1 MSQEQGKIYIVEDD
15 MTIVSLLKDHLSA
28 SYHVSSV
35 SNFRDVKQEIIA
47 FQPDLILMDITLPYF
62 NGFYWTAE
70 LRKFLTIPIIFISSS
85 NDEMDMVMAL
95 NMGGDDFISKP
106 FSLAVLDA
114 KLTAILRRSQ
124 QFIQQELTFGGF
136 TLTREGLLSS
146 QDKEVI
152 LSPTENKIL
161 SILLMHPKQVVSKE
175 SLLEKLWENDS
186 FIDQNTLNVNMTRL
200 RKKIVP
206 IGFDYI
212 HTVRGVGYLLNDT
225 PVFKRTLD
233 LVYFIYHDVCPIF
246 Y

>member
-161 SILLMHPKQVVSKE
+161 SILLMNPKQVVSKE

-212 HTVRGVGYLLNDT
+212 HTVRGVGYLLQ
-225 PVFKRTLD
+225 
-233 LVYFIYHDVCPIF
+233 
-246 Y
+246 

>member
-1 MSQEQGKIYIVEDD
+1 MSQDQGKIYIVEDD
-15 MTIVSLLKDHLSA
+15 MTIVSLLKGHLSA

-136 TLTREGLLSS
+136 TLAREGLLSS

-212 HTVRGVGYLLNDT
+212 HTVRGVGYLLQ
-225 PVFKRTLD
+225 
-233 LVYFIYHDVCPIF
+233 
-246 Y
+246 

>member
-1 MSQEQGKIYIVEDD
+1 EDD

-212 HTVRGVGYLLNDT
+212 HTVRGVGYLLQ
-225 PVFKRTLD
+225 
-233 LVYFIYHDVCPIF
+233 
-246 Y
+246 

>member
-186 FIDQNTLNVNMTRL
+186 FIDQNILNVNMTRL

-212 HTVRGVGYLLNDT
+212 HTVRGVGYLLQWYAS
-225 PVFKRTLD
+225 F
-233 LVYFIYHDVCPIF
+233 
-246 Y
+246 

>member
-1 MSQEQGKIYIVEDD
+1 MSQDQGKIYIVEDD
-15 MTIVSLLKDHLSA
+15 MTIVSLLKGHLSA

-47 FQPDLILMDITLPYF
+47 FQPDLILTDITLPYF

-212 HTVRGVGYLLNDT
+212 HTVRGVGYLLQ
-225 PVFKRTLD
+225 
-233 LVYFIYHDVCPIF
+233 
-246 Y
+246 

>member
-212 HTVRGVGYLLNDT
+212 HTVRGVGYLLQ
-225 PVFKRTLD
+225 
-233 LVYFIYHDVCPIF
+233 
-246 Y
+246 

>member
-62 NGFYWTAE
+62 TGFYWTAE

-212 HTVRGVGYLLNDT
+212 HTVRGVGYLLQ
-225 PVFKRTLD
+225 
-233 LVYFIYHDVCPIF
+233 
-246 Y
+246 

>member
-95 NMGGDDFISKP
+95 NMGSDDFISKP

-212 HTVRGVGYLLNDT
+212 HTVRGVGYLLQ
-225 PVFKRTLD
+225 
-233 LVYFIYHDVCPIF
+233 
-246 Y
+246 

>member
-1 MSQEQGKIYIVEDD
+1 MSQDQGKIYIVEDD
-15 MTIVSLLKDHLSA
+15 MTIVSLLKGHLSA

-161 SILLMHPKQVVSKE
+161 SILLMHHKQVVSKE

-212 HTVRGVGYLLNDT
+212 HTVRGVGYLLQ
-225 PVFKRTLD
+225 
-233 LVYFIYHDVCPIF
+233 
-246 Y
+246 

>member
-1 MSQEQGKIYIVEDD
+1 
-15 MTIVSLLKDHLSA
+15 
-28 SYHVSSV
+28 
-35 SNFRDVKQEIIA
+35 
-47 FQPDLILMDITLPYF
+47 
-62 NGFYWTAE
+62 
-70 LRKFLTIPIIFISSS
+70 
-85 NDEMDMVMAL
+85 MAL

-212 HTVRGVGYLLNDT
+212 HTVRGVGYLLQ
-225 PVFKRTLD
+225 
-233 LVYFIYHDVCPIF
+233 
-246 Y
+246 

>member
-161 SILLMHPKQVVSKE
+161 SILFMHPKQVVSKE

-212 HTVRGVGYLLNDT
+212 HTVRGVGYLLQ
-225 PVFKRTLD
+225 
-233 LVYFIYHDVCPIF
+233 
-246 Y
+246 

>member
-95 NMGGDDFISKP
+95 NMRGDDFISKP

-212 HTVRGVGYLLNDT
+212 HTVRGVGYLLQ
-225 PVFKRTLD
+225 
-233 LVYFIYHDVCPIF
+233 
-246 Y
+246 

>member
-1 MSQEQGKIYIVEDD
+1 MSQDQGKIYIVEDD
-15 MTIVSLLKDHLSA
+15 MTIVSLLKGHLSA

-95 NMGGDDFISKP
+95 NMEGDDFISKP

-212 HTVRGVGYLLNDT
+212 HTVRGVGYLLQ
-225 PVFKRTLD
+225 
-233 LVYFIYHDVCPIF
+233 
-246 Y
+246 

>member
-1 MSQEQGKIYIVEDD
+1 
-15 MTIVSLLKDHLSA
+15 
-28 SYHVSSV
+28 
-35 SNFRDVKQEIIA
+35 
-47 FQPDLILMDITLPYF
+47 
-62 NGFYWTAE
+62 
-70 LRKFLTIPIIFISSS
+70 SS

-212 HTVRGVGYLLNDT
+212 HTVRGVGYLLQ
-225 PVFKRTLD
+225 
-233 LVYFIYHDVCPIF
+233 
-246 Y
+246 

>member
-95 NMGGDDFISKP
+95 NMGGDDFTSKP

-212 HTVRGVGYLLNDT
+212 HTVRGVGYLLQ
-225 PVFKRTLD
+225 
-233 LVYFIYHDVCPIF
+233 
-246 Y
+246 

>member
-1 MSQEQGKIYIVEDD
+1 MVEDD

-212 HTVRGVGYLLNDT
+212 HTVRGVGYLLQ
-225 PVFKRTLD
+225 
-233 LVYFIYHDVCPIF
+233 
-246 Y
+246 

>member
-1 MSQEQGKIYIVEDD
+1 
-15 MTIVSLLKDHLSA
+15 
-28 SYHVSSV
+28 
-35 SNFRDVKQEIIA
+35 
-47 FQPDLILMDITLPYF
+47 
-62 NGFYWTAE
+62 
-70 LRKFLTIPIIFISSS
+70 
-85 NDEMDMVMAL
+85 AL

-212 HTVRGVGYLLNDT
+212 HTVRGVGYLLQ
-225 PVFKRTLD
+225 
-233 LVYFIYHDVCPIF
+233 
-246 Y
+246 

>member
-146 QDKEVI
+146 QDREVI

-212 HTVRGVGYLLNDT
+212 HTVRGVGYLLQ
-225 PVFKRTLD
+225 
-233 LVYFIYHDVCPIF
+233 
-246 Y
+246 

>member
-114 KLTAILRRSQ
+114 KITAILRRSQ

-212 HTVRGVGYLLNDT
+212 HTVRGVGYLLQ
-225 PVFKRTLD
+225 
-233 LVYFIYHDVCPIF
+233 
-246 Y
+246 

>member
-136 TLTREGLLSS
+136 TLTKEGLLSS

-212 HTVRGVGYLLNDT
+212 HTVRGVGYLLQ
-225 PVFKRTLD
+225 
-233 LVYFIYHDVCPIF
+233 
-246 Y
+246 

>member
-1 MSQEQGKIYIVEDD
+1 
-15 MTIVSLLKDHLSA
+15 
-28 SYHVSSV
+28 
-35 SNFRDVKQEIIA
+35 
-47 FQPDLILMDITLPYF
+47 
-62 NGFYWTAE
+62 
-70 LRKFLTIPIIFISSS
+70 
-85 NDEMDMVMAL
+85 
-95 NMGGDDFISKP
+95 DDFISKP

-212 HTVRGVGYLLNDT
+212 HTVRGVGYLLQ
-225 PVFKRTLD
+225 
-233 LVYFIYHDVCPIF
+233 
-246 Y
+246 

>member
-1 MSQEQGKIYIVEDD
+1 M
-15 MTIVSLLKDHLSA
+15 
-28 SYHVSSV
+28 
-35 SNFRDVKQEIIA
+35 
-47 FQPDLILMDITLPYF
+47 
-62 NGFYWTAE
+62 
-70 LRKFLTIPIIFISSS
+70 RKFLTIPIIFISSS

-212 HTVRGVGYLLNDT
+212 HTVRGVGYLLQ
-225 PVFKRTLD
+225 
-233 LVYFIYHDVCPIF
+233 
-246 Y
+246 

>member
-15 MTIVSLLKDHLSA
+15 MTIVSLLKYHLSA

-212 HTVRGVGYLLNDT
+212 HTVRGVGYLLQ
-225 PVFKRTLD
+225 
-233 LVYFIYHDVCPIF
+233 
-246 Y
+246 

>member
-1 MSQEQGKIYIVEDD
+1 M
-15 MTIVSLLKDHLSA
+15 
-28 SYHVSSV
+28 
-35 SNFRDVKQEIIA
+35 KQEIIA

-212 HTVRGVGYLLNDT
+212 HTVRGVGYLLQ
-225 PVFKRTLD
+225 
-233 LVYFIYHDVCPIF
+233 
-246 Y
+246 

>member
-161 SILLMHPKQVVSKE
+161 SILLMYPKQVVSKE

-212 HTVRGVGYLLNDT
+212 HTVRGVGYLLQ
-225 PVFKRTLD
+225 
-233 LVYFIYHDVCPIF
+233 
-246 Y
+246 

>member
-114 KLTAILRRSQ
+114 KLTTILRRSQ

-175 SLLEKLWENDS
+175 SLLEKIWENDS

-212 HTVRGVGYLLNDT
+212 HTVRGVGYLLQ
-225 PVFKRTLD
+225 
-233 LVYFIYHDVCPIF
+233 
-246 Y
+246 

>member
-212 HTVRGVGYLLNDT
+212 HTVRGVGYLLQLYAS
-225 PVFKRTLD
+225 F
-233 LVYFIYHDVCPIF
+233 
-246 Y
+246 

>member
-95 NMGGDDFISKP
+95 NMGVDDFISKP

-212 HTVRGVGYLLNDT
+212 HTVRGVGYLLQ
-225 PVFKRTLD
+225 
-233 LVYFIYHDVCPIF
+233 
-246 Y
+246 

>member
-95 NMGGDDFISKP
+95 NMGGDDCISKP

-212 HTVRGVGYLLNDT
+212 HTVRGVGYLLQ
-225 PVFKRTLD
+225 
-233 LVYFIYHDVCPIF
+233 
-246 Y
+246 

>member
-212 HTVRGVGYLLNDT
+212 HTVRGVGYLLQND
-225 PVFKRTLD
+225 PSSSVDKLAAA
-233 LVYFIYHDVCPIF
+233 LEHHHHHH
-246 Y
+246 

>member
-175 SLLEKLWENDS
+175 SLLEKLRENDS

-212 HTVRGVGYLLNDT
+212 HTVRGVGYLLQ
-225 PVFKRTLD
+225 
-233 LVYFIYHDVCPIF
+233 
-246 Y
+246 

>member
-62 NGFYWTAE
+62 NGFYWIAE

-212 HTVRGVGYLLNDT
+212 HTVRGVGYLLQ
-225 PVFKRTLD
+225 
-233 LVYFIYHDVCPIF
+233 
-246 Y
+246 

>member
-28 SYHVSSV
+28 NYHVSSV

-212 HTVRGVGYLLNDT
+212 HTVRGVGYLLQ
-225 PVFKRTLD
+225 
-233 LVYFIYHDVCPIF
+233 
-246 Y
+246 

>member
-200 RKKIVP
+200 RKRIVP

-212 HTVRGVGYLLNDT
+212 HTVRGVGYLLQ
-225 PVFKRTLD
+225 
-233 LVYFIYHDVCPIF
+233 
-246 Y
+246 

>member
-114 KLTAILRRSQ
+114 KLTTILRRSQ

-212 HTVRGVGYLLNDT
+212 HTVRGVGYLLQ
-225 PVFKRTLD
+225 
-233 LVYFIYHDVCPIF
+233 
-246 Y
+246 

>member
-62 NGFYWTAE
+62 NGFYGTAE

-212 HTVRGVGYLLNDT
+212 HTVRGVGYLLQ
-225 PVFKRTLD
+225 
-233 LVYFIYHDVCPIF
+233 
-246 Y
+246 

>member
-47 FQPDLILMDITLPYF
+47 FQPYLILMDITLPYF

-212 HTVRGVGYLLNDT
+212 HTVRGVGYLLQ
-225 PVFKRTLD
+225 
-233 LVYFIYHDVCPIF
+233 
-246 Y
+246 